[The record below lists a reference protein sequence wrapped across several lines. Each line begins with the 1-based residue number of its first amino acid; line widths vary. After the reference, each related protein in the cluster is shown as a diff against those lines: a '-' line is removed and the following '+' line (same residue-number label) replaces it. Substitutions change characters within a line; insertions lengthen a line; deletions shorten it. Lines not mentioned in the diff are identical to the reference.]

1 MQKSFM
7 FVMLK
12 VYKGPKVYPM
22 SPIIISING
31 TKNKHTK
38 IINILLYIM
47 DLNFSI
53 MVVIDFSDIFVLVI
67 EGEEEAPSR

>member
-1 MQKSFM
+1 
-7 FVMLK
+7 MLVVVSLVVLFFSDFEK
-12 VYKGPKVYPM
+12 YC
-22 SPIIISING
+22 IISING